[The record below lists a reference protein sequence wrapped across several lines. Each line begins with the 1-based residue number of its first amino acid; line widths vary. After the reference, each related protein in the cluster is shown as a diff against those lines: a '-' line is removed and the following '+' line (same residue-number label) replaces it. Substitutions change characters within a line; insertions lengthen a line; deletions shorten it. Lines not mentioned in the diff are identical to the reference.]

1 MKRLESMGAI
11 AIKPDTHFSI
21 VTIVNWGIYQGKG
34 GKNGHP
40 TGHPKDRQGTRKGQA
55 RNTYKKGK
63 KGRGGQNG
71 EKGESRRGDHRSN
84 GGGWGEAEEATR
96 RLATEVS
103 NTVRVKPDNRTRDRS
118 LILKACYLVAAG
130 IMPEVWLRDAVEAVK
145 QGKHKKNTAAYFHCC
160 LTEGAENRGK
170 SLPKL
175 LATACTK
182 IPADVLAGKSAHRAA
197 DDRLG
202 AVHVD
207 GDPTDS
213 PAHQDRA
220 PCVPEGLDD
229 PKHLPHGKPAK

>member
-1 MKRLESMGAI
+1 MLSRCGRHHARGV
-11 AIKPDTHFSI
+11 AA
-21 VTIVNWGIYQGKG
+21 GCG
-34 GKNGHP
+34 GSGEA
-40 TGHPKDRQGTRKGQA
+40 GQA
-55 RNTYKKGK
+55 QEEHGRLLPLLLD
-63 KGRGGQNG
+63 GRGG
-71 EKGESRRGDHRSN
+71 
-84 GGGWGEAEEATR
+84 
-96 RLATEVS
+96 
-103 NTVRVKPDNRTRDRS
+103 
-118 LILKACYLVAAG
+118 
-130 IMPEVWLRDAVEAVK
+130 
-145 QGKHKKNTAAYFHCC
+145 
-160 LTEGAENRGK
+160 NRGK